1 MTELTRDYVL
11 GVYTEQLAREGFR
24 PKTDEDGD
32 IQFRNQGYTTYI
44 RISPDDLEFLQL
56 FIPSVYTLDSGDE
69 EQVAL
74 AVMSEMNRQFKLV
87 KVCRLGHSVAVL
99 VEMLLPRPE
108 DLGTVLLRIA
118 DVLVVV
124 AHEFNRTMSAA
135 LREQRQQS
143 DDEDELGDD
152 VPMPTRTVN

>member
-32 IQFRNQGYTTYI
+32 IQFRNQGYATYI
-44 RISPDDLEFLQL
+44 RISPDDLEFLQV
-56 FIPSVYTLDSGDE
+56 FIPSVYTLDSADE

-74 AVMSEMNRQFKLV
+74 AVMAELNRQFKLV

-108 DLGTVLLRIA
+108 DLGGVLLRVA

-124 AHEFNRTMSAA
+124 AHEFNRTMGAA
-135 LREQRQQS
+135 VREQRRQS
-143 DDEDELGDD
+143 DDDDIGDD